1 MEFVELTEGSFM
13 KHFISHLA
21 LCIGLSALTACGG
34 WDPRNTSGDTE
45 APHSGDTEA
54 PQVVDKPYRESRVT
68 CSKGYVIP
76 SARPNTERFNL
87 AQTDA
92 FSASGRYVSNGDFIY
107 SFPSKTKVN
116 SHEAN
121 SLLLVE
127 SDRLYAIGKH
137 SVTIYDISTSDE
149 PQKVSQVSL
158 SNEISGARIVGDSLV
173 ILSQS
178 VIDRIEHAGVRV
190 DDCGGFPAYT
200 EDIYQTR
207 ITRMS
212 LSNLEDD
219 ESISLIGAVR
229 FDSEDGLLRFIEPG
243 PKQSSVRRVLEIL
256 PDGQLGQT
264 LVEAQSGVSLDGR
277 GAPQWNRM

>member
-1 MEFVELTEGSFM
+1 M

-34 WDPRNTSGDTE
+34 WDLNKTDEPDAPDVPVCDLPKPTPKPLLCPAIAYKRPRPEG
-45 APHSGDTEA
+45 
-54 PQVVDKPYRESRVT
+54 
-68 CSKGYVIP
+68 
-76 SARPNTERFNL
+76 PNTERFNL

-178 VIDRIEHAGVRV
+178 VIDRIEHKGVRV

-229 FDSEDGLLRFIEPG
+229 FDSGDGLLRFIEPG

-256 PDGQLGQT
+256 PDGQFGQT

-277 GAPQWNRM
+277 RAPQWDPM